1 MIDDRLLVLGLAI
14 LRYGVMAVRAVH

>member
-1 MIDDRLLVLGLAI
+1 MIDDRLIVLGLAI